1 MIILKCS
8 YMAQF
13 VWLIFVALVL
23 SSFGCTLGTGGG
35 AAEEGIRVRAV
46 RQLIMICNLICLH
59 SRAWRK

>member
-23 SSFGCTLGTGGG
+23 SSFGCTLATGEEGGG
-35 AAEEGIRVRAV
+35 GVIRVRAV

>member
-1 MIILKCS
+1 
-8 YMAQF
+8 MAQF